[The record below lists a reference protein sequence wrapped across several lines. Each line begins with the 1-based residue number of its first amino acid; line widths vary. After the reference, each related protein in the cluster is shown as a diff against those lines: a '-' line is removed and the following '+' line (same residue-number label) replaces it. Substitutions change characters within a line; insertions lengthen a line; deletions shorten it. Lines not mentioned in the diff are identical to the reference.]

1 MLQSIEGIYRSGK
14 IELAEIPSNVSDETP
29 VIVIFLVDRAID
41 LRARGI
47 DEAQAADLRTR
58 LAVFAEEWESPEM
71 DVYNDYDSAKT
82 HL

>member
-47 DEAQAADLRTR
+47 DEVHAADLRAR

-71 DVYNDYDSAKT
+71 DVYDDYDSAKT